1 MYLKYC
7 LFAGALLLN
16 TPDVRQVASVAIG
29 DTERRLATARR
40 ASERRT
46 TGRQRVR
53 IEWRL
58 RKVMASRD
66 VWTATQLRDLL
77 IQRAG
82 FELSLQSVDVL
93 IKRQPVQVKV
103 ATLQALC
110 TTLRCTPNELFGIDT
125 PRDVSLVELDDSE
138 SGGER

>member
-1 MYLKYC
+1 M
-7 LFAGALLLN
+7 
-16 TPDVRQVASVAIG
+16 Q
-29 DTERRLATARR
+29 
-40 ASERRT
+40 
-46 TGRQRVR
+46 

-66 VWTATQLRDLL
+66 VWTATELRQLL
-77 IQRAG
+77 IRRGG

-110 TTLRCTPNELFGIDT
+110 TTLQCTPNELFGIES
-125 PRDVSLVELDDSE
+125 PREVSLVEPEDAE
-138 SGGER
+138 SRGER

>member
-1 MYLKYC
+1 M
-7 LFAGALLLN
+7 
-16 TPDVRQVASVAIG
+16 
-29 DTERRLATARR
+29 
-40 ASERRT
+40 
-46 TGRQRVR
+46 GRQQVR

-66 VWTATQLRDLL
+66 VWATKELRELL

-82 FELSLQSVDVL
+82 YELSLQAVSDL
-93 IKRQPVQVKV
+93 MKKQPVQVKM

-125 PRDVSLVELDDSE
+125 PREVSLV
-138 SGGER
+138 GEPDNAEPRGEQ